1 MPFFKFHF
9 VEASRLAG
17 VSRQMADRIQQAV
30 GCPRENIVFE
40 LIHSSI
46 VEDVS
51 IKSGNEWPFVEVDYF
66 ERPRLV
72 QAEVAKI
79 LYECLKA
86 AVYANSD
93 IHFRY
98 LQPENYYENG
108 EGMG

>member
-51 IKSGNEWPFVEVDYF
+51 IKSGKEWPFVEVDYF

-86 AVYANSD
+86 AGYANSD